1 MGMLSQWIYTARK
14 RKIYSMTMLYP
25 LALLVIIYIAIMCLV
40 LRHICD
46 NFDLPFMRYMHE
58 VNGVTKP
65 QKPKIRRL
73 MLDTTA
79 LGGDTFLVIMTLLV
93 IGVSELLDDR
103 LFLHSFLITA
113 LSARLLG
120 FILKKIV
127 NRKRPALRNDTP
139 QMFTTSFPSVHSMMA
154 MAIFGWLGFLMPQ
167 FIGITPNILLQILC
181 TTLIGT
187 IAYSRLYL
195 AVHWPSDVIAG
206 LIAGLII
213 ILSIYV
219 IHLPLL

>member
-1 MGMLSQWIYTARK
+1 
-14 RKIYSMTMLYP
+14 MLYP
-25 LALLVIIYIAIMCLV
+25 LAILVIIYIIIMLLV
-40 LRHICD
+40 SRGKCD
-46 NFDLPFMRYMHE
+46 DFDLRFMQSMHSID
-58 VNGVTKP
+58 GTTKP

-93 IGVSELLDDR
+93 IGISELIGDR

-120 FILKKIV
+120 YILKKIV
-127 NRKRPALRNDTP
+127 NRKRPTVRSDAPR
-139 QMFTTSFPSVHSMMA
+139 MFTTSFPSVHSMMA
-154 MAIFGWLGFLMPQ
+154 MATFGWLGFLMPQ
-167 FIGITPNILLQILC
+167 FMGITPNIILQILC

-195 AVHWPSDVIAG
+195 AVHWLSDVIAG

-213 ILSIYV
+213 LLSVYV
-219 IHLPLL
+219 IHLPLYQ

>member
-1 MGMLSQWIYTARK
+1 
-14 RKIYSMTMLYP
+14 MTMLYI
-25 LALLVIIYIAIMCLV
+25 LAALVIIYSIIMTMV
-40 LRHICD
+40 SRGKCD
-46 NFDLPFMRYMHE
+46 NFDMKFMQSMHIA
-58 VNGVTKP
+58 NGSMTP

-79 LGGDTFLVIMTLLV
+79 LGGDTFLVIITLLV
-93 IGVSELLDDR
+93 IGVSELIGNR
-103 LFLHSFLITA
+103 LLLHSFLITA

-120 FILKKIV
+120 YILKKIV
-127 NRKRPALRNDTP
+127 NRVRPAVRSDAP

-167 FIGITPNILLQILC
+167 FIGITPNIVLQILC
-181 TTLIGT
+181 AALIGT

-206 LIAGLII
+206 LIGGAI
-213 ILSIYV
+213 ILLSIHI
-219 IHLPLL
+219 IHLPL